1 MPHMDKIQFIKWAIQ
16 MTEANSFTE
25 NISEILRLTS
35 RYRVYENSSD
45 ATSECCT
52 LTLNVFFYM
61 GATFFQNSSVVLLGL
76 IPFLWSQAVTFWKIR
91 ILFSRK
97 SWKIGILLIKVN
109 PNRSFIFQKSTWLQ
123 NSGFRDKFEQID
135 HLFYPMRSLAR
146 PHMHGLW
153 RSSGKSHQILMP
165 LILEICSSI

>member
-1 MPHMDKIQFIKWAIQ
+1 MQNVQHL
-16 MTEANSFTE
+16 
-25 NISEILRLTS
+25 ILR
-35 RYRVYENSSD
+35 Y
-45 ATSECCT
+45 CF
-52 LTLNVFFYM
+52 FFYM

-123 NSGFRDKFEQID
+123 KSGFRDKFEQID